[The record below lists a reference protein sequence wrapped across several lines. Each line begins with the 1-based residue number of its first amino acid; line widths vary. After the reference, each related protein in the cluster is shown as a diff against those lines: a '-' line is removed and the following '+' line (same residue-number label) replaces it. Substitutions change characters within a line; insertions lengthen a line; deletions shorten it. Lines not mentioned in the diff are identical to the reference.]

1 MTTPSFSPRLST
13 AQNRTAFKH
22 IMTELFDIWPDN
34 TMYKTLEAA
43 GYDTNVVGLMEISKE
58 EIYALPPPPASSNRY
73 YPAILNSTLQCWR
86 SFLSYRAFNGLSIH
100 PLEYFSLTYE
110 EYREY
115 VIVIFSSSQLEIVSS
130 TNKRMSSP
138 TKFKS
143 PTTIKRT
150 VDELFSTYAVQ
161 SPPAET
167 IIQQDSTVDPPY
179 GEVAPFTPSCEQV
192 CTVDQPSMGSSTTID
207 LEQLEPTVD
216 IESTVDEPPSV
227 LTDHIVNTPT
237 KSIMGSDCSELLHIT
252 NMTTA
257 FKWSVQ
263 AWNTFSID
271 SSSDFKIAK
280 VMATT
285 PSPFWNGQS
294 LLGCPP
300 NHTGRGHPL
309 LGRPPDLLHL
319 GHGFPPPGRPPGNIK
334 PTHITNDQLHLTS
347 TIICTPSPSIIL
359 PMQLSS

>member
-1 MTTPSFSPRLST
+1 MTTPIYSPRLST
-13 AQNRTAFKH
+13 AQNCAAFH
-22 IMTELFDIWPDN
+22 HVMTELFNIWPEDA
-34 TMYKTLEAA
+34 MYKTLEAA
-43 GYDTNVVGLMEISKE
+43 GYNTDVVGLMEITKE
-58 EIYALPPPPASSNRY
+58 EIYALPPPPASSTRY

-86 SFLSYRAFNGLSIH
+86 NFLSYRKSIGLCNH
-100 PLEYFSLTYE
+100 PLDYFTLTYE
-110 EYREY
+110 EYRTHVHKMMLSPSKINETT
-115 VIVIFSSSQLEIVSS
+115 SSSMTQ
-130 TNKRMSSP
+130 RMSSHS
-138 TKFKS
+138 KSKS
-143 PTTIKRT
+143 PTAIKRT

-161 SPPAET
+161 CPPAKP

-207 LEQLEPTVD
+207 LEQLESTVD
-216 IESTVDEPPSV
+216 IEPTIDEPPFL
-227 LTDHIVNTPT
+227 LTDNIVNTPT
-237 KSIMGSDCSELLHIT
+237 LHIMGSDS
-252 NMTTA
+252 
-257 FKWSVQ
+257 SQ
-263 AWNTFSID
+263 ARNTFPID

-334 PTHITNDQLHLTS
+334 PTHITNDHSTLVAPLFAHLHL
-347 TIICTPSPSIIL
+347 
-359 PMQLSS
+359 QSSYQCN